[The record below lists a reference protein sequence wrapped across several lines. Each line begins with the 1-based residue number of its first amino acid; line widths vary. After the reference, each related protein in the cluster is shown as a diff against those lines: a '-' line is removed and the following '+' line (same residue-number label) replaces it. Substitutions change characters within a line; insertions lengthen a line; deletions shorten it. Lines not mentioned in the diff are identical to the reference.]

1 MTHIKRN
8 TLNIY
13 DSPRLTNCVLPTFLF
28 LIQIVNDLLTF
39 EKIEA
44 GMMMLTK
51 SRTPLVEFL
60 KTNAK
65 LQFLPALS
73 KQIDITIFPPPDCED
88 IYVDIDPVKL
98 GLVFGNLLSNAVKF
112 TPAHGRIDV
121 SISVNKSIDGG
132 KKDESQ

>member
-1 MTHIKRN
+1 MI
-8 TLNIY
+8 LLVC
-13 DSPRLTNCVLPTFLF
+13 STNCILPTFLF

-121 SISVNKSIDGG
+121 SISVNKLVDGG
-132 KKDESQ
+132 KKDGSRKHIA

>member
-1 MTHIKRN
+1 MKHIKRN

-121 SISVNKSIDGG
+121 SMSVNKSIDGG

>member
-1 MTHIKRN
+1 MFMIP
-8 TLNIY
+8 LVC
-13 DSPRLTNCVLPTFLF
+13 LTNCILPTFLF
-28 LIQIVNDLLTF
+28 LTQIVNDLLTF

-121 SISVNKSIDGG
+121 SISVNKLIDGG
-132 KKDESQ
+132 KKDESQKHIA

>member
-1 MTHIKRN
+1 
-8 TLNIY
+8 
-13 DSPRLTNCVLPTFLF
+13 
-28 LIQIVNDLLTF
+28 
-39 EKIEA
+39 
-44 GMMMLTK
+44 MLTK

>member
-1 MTHIKRN
+1 MKHIKRN

-121 SISVNKSIDGG
+121 TISVNKSIDGG
-132 KKDESQ
+132 KKD